1 MIYIPK
7 ILWIEDRIEY
17 PFGNR
22 DIDRDIISRKKG
34 YNPSLNDTDHVE
46 TTKKSSR
53 KLWKGCYTTL
63 GIFLRSTKNGSTK
76 LYITTWC
83 F

>member
-22 DIDRDIISRKKG
+22 DIDRDIISRKK
-34 YNPSLNDTDHVE
+34 D
-46 TTKKSSR
+46 
-53 KLWKGCYTTL
+53 
-63 GIFLRSTKNGSTK
+63 
-76 LYITTWC
+76 ITPV
-83 F
+83 